1 MSSKHNL
8 SEDNTKMPAINFID
22 LQEQQKLIKLQIEE
36 GIKRVLDHGTYI
48 MGPEVAELEKKLSS
62 FCGVKH
68 SISCSDGTDA
78 LMLGLMAIGVGP
90 GDAVFVPSFTFAS
103 TAEVVALVG
112 ATPIFIDVLPETY
125 NISVESL
132 NQGIKL
138 STTLG
143 LKPTCIIPVDLFGQP
158 ADYDSIKVIARE
170 HKLWIIADGAQAFG
184 AYYKN
189 QRVGSI
195 GDITTTSFFPAKPL
209 GCYGDGGAV
218 FTNNDEIATKLRS
231 LKVHGKGSD
240 KYDNVMI
247 GINGRL
253 DTIQAAILIEKLKIF
268 ENEITARQKIAKY
281 YNENIVDILKKPKVI
296 EGSTSVW
303 AQYTVL
309 LPENI
314 DRSELI
320 LKCKKVGVPTS
331 VYYIK
336 PLHLQKAY
344 NSYPIAEKTGL
355 KVCEYL
361 AKNVLSIPMHPYLSK
376 LQQQYVVRR
385 LNEIVLTLNK

>member
-1 MSSKHNL
+1 MWSKHNL
-8 SEDNTKMPAINFID
+8 SENGGEIPIINFID
-22 LQEQQKLIKLQIEE
+22 LQEQQKKIRLQIDEA
-36 GIKRVLDHGTYI
+36 IKKVLDHGTYI
-48 MGPEVAELEKKLSS
+48 MGPEVAELEKDLSS

-68 SISCSDGTDA
+68 SITCSDGTDA
-78 LMLGLMAIGVGP
+78 LALGLMAFGVGP

-125 NISVESL
+125 NINVESL
-132 NQGIKL
+132 NKGIEL
-138 STTLG
+138 SKSLG
-143 LKPTCIIPVDLFGQP
+143 LRPVCIIPVDLFGQP
-158 ADYDSIKVIARE
+158 ADYDSIAVIAKE
-170 HKLWIIADGAQAFG
+170 HNLWVMADGAQAFG

-189 QRVGSI
+189 RRVGNI

-231 LKVHGKGSD
+231 LKIHGKGSD

-268 ENEITARQKIAKY
+268 ENEITSRQKIAKY
-281 YNENIVDILKKPKVI
+281 YTDNITNILKKPQVI
-296 EGSTSVW
+296 EGATSVW
-303 AQYTVL
+303 AQYTMV

-314 DRSELI
+314 VRSELM
-320 LKCKKVGVPTS
+320 LKCKEVGIPTS
-331 VYYIK
+331 VYYID
-336 PLHLQKAY
+336 HGRGQK
-344 NSYPIAEKTGL
+344 NPPIHCSPTK
-355 KVCEYL
+355 KV
-361 AKNVLSIPMHPYLSK
+361 S
-376 LQQQYVVRR
+376 
-385 LNEIVLTLNK
+385 

>member
-1 MSSKHNL
+1 MWSKHNL
-8 SEDNTKMPAINFID
+8 SEHDVKIPVINFID
-22 LQEQQKLIKLQIEE
+22 LQEQQKKIRPQIEE
-36 GIKRVLDHGTYI
+36 AIKRVLDHGTYI
-48 MGPEVAELEKKLSS
+48 MGSEVAEFEKNLSS

-68 SISCSDGTDA
+68 AISCSDGTDA
-78 LMLGLMAIGVGP
+78 LTLGLMAMGVGP
-90 GDAVFVPSFTFAS
+90 GDAVFVPSLTFAS

-125 NISVESL
+125 NMDIKSL
-132 NQGIKL
+132 NQGIEL
-138 STTLG
+138 SKSLG
-143 LKPTCIIPVDLFGQP
+143 LRAACIIPVDLFGQP
-158 ADYDSIKVIARE
+158 ADYDSITAIAKE
-170 HKLWIIADGAQAFG
+170 HNLWVMADGAQAFG

-189 QRVGSI
+189 RRVGNI

-231 LKVHGKGSD
+231 LKIHGKGSD

-247 GINGRL
+247 GINSRL

-268 ENEITARQKIAKY
+268 EGEIAARQEIAKY
-281 YNENIVDILKKPKVI
+281 YNDNITDILKKPKVI
-296 EGSTSVW
+296 EGATSVW
-303 AQYTVL
+303 AQYTMI
-309 LPENI
+309 LPESIN
-314 DRSELI
+314 RSELM
-320 LKCKKVGVPTS
+320 LKCKEVGIPTF

-344 NSYPIAEKTGL
+344 NHYPIAEKNGL

-376 LQQQYVVRR
+376 LQQQYIVNR
-385 LNEIVLTLNK
+385 LNEIVLSLNK